1 MYFPFIT
8 NINLYDEGRQKK
20 ARSEAGAEHEGPNIL
35 AYFTADPGMVKSIP
49 LVVDETH
56 LVDADNLLNIDLL
69 NIIEADDSESD
80 DGDTVDAASD
90 APWVADAPFVDD
102 ANTPD
107 KSGINWSSPTRS
119 DKARFNKAADALETM
134 YFDSSKP
141 SELGCKYDVRRAM
154 ATSMFFSKLSN
165 EGANVGIAAKEV
177 GTAFYRK
184 NNTIWRQRAIVKWA
198 KAFLSEGRLPP
209 QQQGKHIKV
218 VSLIADPLISKQA
231 TTFFKSLKDG
241 ERTADKFRSWV
252 NDTLLPGLGD
262 GRKFKNGTA
271 KPNISNTTARTWL
284 HCMGWVYGSHKKDV
298 YVDGNFMYNGA
309 EPLLYYT
316 STHVH
321 HLDKSL
327 NVIIFS
333 LASLL

>member
-1 MYFPFIT
+1 
-8 NINLYDEGRQKK
+8 
-20 ARSEAGAEHEGPNIL
+20 
-35 AYFTADPGMVKSIP
+35 MVKSIP
-49 LVVDETH
+49 LVDDEAH
-56 LVDADNLLNIDLL
+56 ADADSDLRNIDLL
-69 NIIEADDSESD
+69 NIEADDSESD

-90 APWVADAPFVDD
+90 APCVDD

-218 VSLIADPLISKQA
+218 VSLIADPVISKQA

-241 ERTADKFRSWV
+241 ERTAEKFRSWV

-271 KPNISNTTARTWL
+271 KPNISITTARTWL
-284 HCMGWVYGSHKKDV
+284 HLLGWVYGSHKKDV
-298 YVDGNFMYNGA
+298 YVDGNFMYNGSK
-309 EPLLYYT
+309 LLCIRRHTYT
-316 STHVH
+316 IWIN
-321 HLDKSL
+321 L
-327 NVIIFS
+327 
-333 LASLL
+333 